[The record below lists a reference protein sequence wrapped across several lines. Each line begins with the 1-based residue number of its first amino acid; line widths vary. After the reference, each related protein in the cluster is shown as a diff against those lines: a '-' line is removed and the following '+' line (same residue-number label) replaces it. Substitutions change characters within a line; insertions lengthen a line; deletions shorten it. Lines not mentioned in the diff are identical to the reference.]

1 MNQSKIESH
10 IEALV
15 NIGSG
20 FILSFLVWLYIVS
33 PLIRVEV
40 LNYNSP
46 TDGLYI
52 TLIFT
57 ITSYIRSY
65 FWRRFFNKGIHKMVH
80 NFIFNKKE
88 RNV

>member
-52 TLIFT
+52 TLIF
-57 ITSYIRSY
+57 
-65 FWRRFFNKGIHKMVH
+65 NKGIHKMVH